1 MSALSE
7 SVGRLRVVDSYGM
20 EWGNLLR
27 DADTDP
33 QMLRDVVAV
42 VRDRIRIDDSGFFL
56 AFDNSEPP
64 QLWVWR
70 GDIGDQAAEP
80 WQRVVV

>member
-1 MSALSE
+1 MSVLAE
-7 SVGRLRVVDSYGM
+7 AVRRLRVVDSYAM

-33 QMLRDVVAV
+33 QMLRDVVTV
-42 VRDRIRIDDSGFFL
+42 VRDRIRLDDCGHFL
-56 AFDNSEPP
+56 AFDNSDPP

-70 GDIGDQAAEP
+70 GDIGDEAAEP
-80 WQRVVV
+80 WQRVV